1 MAIIAPPPTAPKKET
16 LAIRLEVRVVDE
28 LRRYAAYLGTKNFSH
43 IIACSLER
51 VFKADAGYKAWLKTH
66 PDLRTESKPQCNGS
80 PASAQST
87 PRSIPALPGASVPG
101 ERQVSSRNT
110 IGGA

>member
-1 MAIIAPPPTAPKKET
+1 MAVIAPPPTAPKKET

-66 PDLRTESKPQCNGS
+66 PDLRTESKPQRNGS
-80 PASAQST
+80 PASALSASR
-87 PRSIPALPGASVPG
+87 PIPAWSNPSIPGK
-101 ERQVSSRNT
+101 RQVSARNT
-110 IGGA
+110 IGGV